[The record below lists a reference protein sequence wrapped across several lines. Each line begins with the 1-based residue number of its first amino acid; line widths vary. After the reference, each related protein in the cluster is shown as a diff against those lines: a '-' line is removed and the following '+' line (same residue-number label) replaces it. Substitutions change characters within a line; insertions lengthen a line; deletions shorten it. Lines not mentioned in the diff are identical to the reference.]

1 MKALVG
7 AFNQEKALLGAFFVI
22 VQLRRLIVCST
33 SAVCCVSELRRP
45 WAVGGR
51 TDDDVGRRE
60 GCSQAGVPDQKGI
73 NSIPLVT
80 LIYCSH
86 NKT

>member
-1 MKALVG
+1 MMMWRA
-7 AFNQEKALLGAFFVI
+7 
-22 VQLRRLIVCST
+22 
-33 SAVCCVSELRRP
+33 
-45 WAVGGR
+45 
-51 TDDDVGRRE
+51 E

>member
-7 AFNQEKALLGAFFVI
+7 AFNQEKALVG
-22 VQLRRLIVCST
+22 QLRQLIVCST

-51 TDDDVGRRE
+51 TDDDVE
-60 GCSQAGVPDQKGI
+60 GGGLQPGGSAGSKG
-73 NSIPLVT
+73 
-80 LIYCSH
+80 Y
-86 NKT
+86 K